1 MPNRKKSLSERKKP
15 MSFSIKTSIAEEF
28 VELCITNSLIAS
40 NEVEAMIQSRI
51 NVLNS
56 RYKSQ

>member
-1 MPNRKKSLSERKKP
+1 MPNRKKSRSQRKKP

-28 VELCITNSLIAS
+28 VDLCIINNLTAS
-40 NEVEAMIQSRI
+40 HEVEGMIQNRI

-56 RYKSQ
+56 QSKA

>member
-1 MPNRKKSLSERKKP
+1 MPNRKKSRSQRKKP

-28 VELCITNSLIAS
+28 VDLCIINNLTAS
-40 NEVEAMIQSRI
+40 HEVEGMIENRI

-56 RYKSQ
+56 QSKS

>member
-1 MPNRKKSLSERKKP
+1 MPNRKKSRSQRKKP

-28 VELCITNSLIAS
+28 VDLCIINNLTAS
-40 NEVEAMIQSRI
+40 NEVEAMIQNRI

-56 RYKSQ
+56 QSKGY

>member
-1 MPNRKKSLSERKKP
+1 MANRKKSRSQRKKP

-28 VELCITNSLIAS
+28 VDLCIMNDLVAS
-40 NEVEAMIQSRI
+40 HEVEGLIQNRI

-56 RYKSQ
+56 KFKS